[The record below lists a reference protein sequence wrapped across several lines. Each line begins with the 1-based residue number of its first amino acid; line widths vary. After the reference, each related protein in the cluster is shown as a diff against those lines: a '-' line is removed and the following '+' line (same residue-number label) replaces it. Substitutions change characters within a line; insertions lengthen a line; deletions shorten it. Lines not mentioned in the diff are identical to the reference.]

1 MKKLSQKEKDVLRQ
15 NVVGFAEKFVGI
27 PYKYGATLKDAPQAF
42 DCSGFIQYVYKN
54 FGYEIPRSTILQ
66 AEFIKKTIAG
76 IKNIQVGDLI
86 YLHGEKGYYTKK
98 YPAGIGHVAMYIG
111 NKEVIHAN
119 GRDKNGGVKI
129 EKMIKVIETRRPLVV
144 IKRII

>member
-1 MKKLSQKEKDVLRQ
+1 MKKLSSKEKDILRQ
-15 NVVGFAEKFVGI
+15 NIVDFAKKFVGV

-66 AEFIKKTIAG
+66 AEFIKKTVAG
-76 IKNIQVGDLI
+76 IGYIIIGDLI
-86 YLHGEKGYYTKK
+86 YMHGERGYYTKK
-98 YPAGIGHVAMYIG
+98 FPQGIGHVVLYIG
-111 NKEVIHAN
+111 DGKVIHA
-119 GRDKNGGVKI
+119 GGKGKSAGVKI
-129 EKMIKVIETRRPLVV
+129 DKIKNVITRSGPLVV